1 MLFLQVPLFFHAC
14 FGGQEMVELWLKIMK
29 NEKRKRKQLKPNYK
43 TAVSNKSV
51 QIREFKSAGFF
62 SLQFLIVKKQLLF
75 IGLLRVYKLKL
86 LIGCVKEDFSF
97 RM

>member
-14 FGGQEMVELWLKIMK
+14 FGGLEMVQLWLKIME
-29 NEKRKRKQLKPNYK
+29 NERRKQKQLKPNYK
-43 TAVSNKSV
+43 TAVGNKSV

-62 SLQFLIVKKQLLF
+62 SFQFIIVKKQLLF
-75 IGLLRVYKLKL
+75 SGLLQVYKLTL
-86 LIGCVKEDFSF
+86 SIGCVKEDFSF